1 MKRGCCNGMKRAEA
15 CKSTSS
21 FFKSHILS
29 DHLYDI
35 CGGTDL
41 IFFLIR
47 NHSKMIPKLSP
58 GKKYMSFP
66 TNKHKALAI
75 KLNDGI
81 FHEISETAISKLKRS
96 FR

>member
-1 MKRGCCNGMKRAEA
+1 MKRGSSLGMKRAEA
-15 CKSTSS
+15 CKSTSW
-21 FFKSHILS
+21 FVKFHILS
-29 DHLYDI
+29 DHVYDL

-75 KLNDGI
+75 KLNGSI
-81 FHEISETAISKLKRS
+81 FHEISETAISKLKRP